1 MKTVDKFLLEL
12 QNKNYLDQ
20 INLRDRRILVS
31 LGNQLKSGNFLT
43 ENQAKL
49 LIKILNENKTI
60 LGSIDN
66 TIEEILTLSLWSK
79 PFRLIEKV
87 RKISLGTKDP
97 SFFHIEFTFNKAIK
111 SAITNLLSSQKIE
124 RVQHT
129 GKIISIPLTELNLY
143 HVLTTLKK
151 YNFQIDQTLINF
163 YNDIDRIIKNPEIY
177 KLNYK
182 ENKSLVTAIEKDL
195 TSDFIDDQILI
206 TDRRIRYQFDVD
218 YNLDSSL
225 TSLIAA
231 RKKNKIWIENQKQEL
246 SNICL
251 SLLDLHRFPVLFVLD
266 KHNPEQTFLNLQL
279 IYQVMKNLNK
289 TLNVY
294 FRLNNNTGKNFN
306 NFISDYKLNGFLNKH
321 TDSIILDNSH
331 LPKFLFRTDW
341 KPASVIS
348 FTNNLRNN
356 KLSAYSNFVDL
367 IVYYTST
374 QPIISDTDAIM

>member
-20 INLRDRRILVS
+20 IDLRDRRILIS

-79 PFRLIEKV
+79 PFRVIEKV
-87 RKISLGTKDP
+87 RKISLETKDP

-111 SAITNLLSSQKIE
+111 SAITNLISSQKIE
-124 RVQHT
+124 RVQYT

-182 ENKSLVTAIEKDL
+182 ENKSLVAAIEKDL
-195 TSDFIDDQILI
+195 TSNFIDDQILI

-246 SNICL
+246 SNICS

-279 IYQVMKNLNK
+279 IYEVMKNLSK

-294 FRLNNNTGKNFN
+294 FRLNSNTGKNFN

-321 TDSIILDNSH
+321 TDSIILDNGH
-331 LPKFLFRTDW
+331 LPKFLFQTDW

-348 FTNNLRNN
+348 FTNNFRGN